1 MTTIKFGQY
10 IVLHHL
16 DDKNHISDR
25 LGKQKFSILS
35 SYGHLFWQFPQ
46 KCTFWDFWLKSGD
59 FESKNLKIV
68 HNTPYMGLFLKE
80 IMSQFEI
87 FGSFWV
93 LDCFGPF
100 RIFWR
105 PFLGILS
112 IMTTL
117 NFGKYILLHQ
127 VDHQNHISNWLYRQY
142 VSIFIS
148 FGHLFWSLIFK
159 AQTCENELG
168 IKIAQFRMRHSRFFF
183 GNLLGQK
190 NKI

>member
-1 MTTIKFGQY
+1 MDTYFGNF
-10 IVLHHL
+10 L
-16 DDKNHISDR
+16 KNALFGIFGSKV
-25 LGKQKFSILS
+25 GILRA
-35 SYGHLFWQFPQ
+35 
-46 KCTFWDFWLKSGD
+46 
-59 FESKNLKIV
+59 KIWKKV
-68 HNTPYMGLFLKE
+68 HNTPNMVLFLKE
-80 IMSQFEI
+80 ITSPFEI

-127 VDHQNHISNWLYRQY
+127 VDHQNHISNWLFRQY
-142 VSIFIS
+142 LSILSS

>member
-1 MTTIKFGQY
+1 MFGQY

-16 DDKNHISDR
+16 DDKYNISDR

-35 SYGHLFWQFPQ
+35 SYGHLFWQFSQ

-68 HNTPYMGLFLKE
+68 HNTPYMGLFSKE
-80 IMSQFEI
+80 ITSRFEI

-117 NFGKYILLHQ
+117 IYFCIR
-127 VDHQNHISNWLYRQY
+127 W
-142 VSIFIS
+142 
-148 FGHLFWSLIFK
+148 
-159 AQTCENELG
+159 T
-168 IKIAQFRMRHSRFFF
+168 IKIIFLTDYIGNMFPFSLVF
-183 GNLLGQK
+183 GTYFGPSSLRLNLRK
-190 NKI
+190 